1 MTLRL
6 SPLILLALS
15 LPASAQPLTGPA
27 AYGDWRA
34 DRPGVQRLIRPE
46 DMPKPGA
53 TASVAVTAKVVKRP
67 DGRRP
72 SVPRGFD
79 VTLVAE
85 GLVGPRMVRT
95 APNGDLF
102 VAESRAGKISVLPAS
117 AKGERPAPVA
127 FASGLNRPY
136 GMAFYP
142 PGPEPRYVYVAEAN
156 RVVRFAYAA
165 GDHVASGPAEVVVPS
180 LPTGGHWTRDIA
192 FSKDGERLFIAVGSA
207 SNVGDRVVGAPP
219 GGIAALEQRSG
230 IGAAWANETDRASVL
245 VANPDGSG
253 LRPFA
258 NGIRNCAGLAVAPEG
273 GALWCATNERDG
285 LGDNLPPDYAT
296 SVREG
301 GFYGW
306 PWFYIGANQ
315 DPRHTGERADL
326 RDRVLTPDVLIQPH
340 SAPLGIVFYDG
351 QTFPDDYRG
360 DAFVALHGSWNRS
373 GPTGYK
379 VVRLRMANGEPTG
392 VYEDFMTGFV
402 LSQSAVWGRPVGVA
416 VGRAGELYVSED
428 ANGSIWRVDAVR

>member
-1 MTLRL
+1 
-6 SPLILLALS
+6 
-15 LPASAQPLTGPA
+15 
-27 AYGDWRA
+27 
-34 DRPGVQRLIRPE
+34 
-46 DMPKPGA
+46 
-53 TASVAVTAKVVKRP
+53 
-67 DGRRP
+67 
-72 SVPRGFD
+72 
-79 VTLVAE
+79 
-85 GLVGPRMVRT
+85 
-95 APNGDLF
+95 
-102 VAESRAGKISVLPAS
+102 
-117 AKGERPAPVA
+117 
-127 FASGLNRPY
+127 
-136 GMAFYP
+136 
-142 PGPEPRYVYVAEAN
+142 
-156 RVVRFAYAA
+156 
-165 GDHVASGPAEVVVPS
+165 VPS

-219 GGIAALEQRSG
+219 GGIAALERRSG

-245 VANPDGSG
+245 VASPVGGG

-258 NGIRNCAGLAVAPEG
+258 NGIRNCAGLAVAPESG
-273 GALWCATNERDG
+273 VLWCATNERDG

-306 PWFYIGANQ
+306 PWFYIGPNQ
-315 DPRHTGERADL
+315 DPRHAGERADL
-326 RDRVLTPDVLIQPH
+326 RDRILTPDVLIQPH
-340 SAPLGIVFYDG
+340 SAPLGITFYDG
-351 QTFPDDYRG
+351 EAFPDDYRG